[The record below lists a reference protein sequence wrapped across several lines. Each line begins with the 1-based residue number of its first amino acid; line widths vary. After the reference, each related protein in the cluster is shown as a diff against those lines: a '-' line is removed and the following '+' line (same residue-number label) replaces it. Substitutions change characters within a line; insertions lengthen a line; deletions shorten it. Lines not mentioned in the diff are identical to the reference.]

1 MTGSHGR
8 TRRIPRLG
16 GTLPPALAI
25 GASSGGPKA
34 LLTLLADLDLPT
46 PTYVFLVQH
55 IHPKFTRILS
65 RRLGEV
71 SRLPVVEAQDGA
83 VIHPGRIYLAPGS
96 RHLKVER
103 AGPGLYRT
111 RLSDEPPRNGVRP
124 SVDEL
129 FASVALAFGSRAVG
143 VVLTGMGRDGLAGA
157 GALKARGGMI
167 LAEAEESCVVYGMP
181 RALAEAELADRLVP
195 LSGMAAAIR
204 EACLCLAGLSEGMLA
219 RRPK

>member
-8 TRRIPRLG
+8 TRRTTRLREA
-16 GTLPPALAI
+16 LPPALAI
-25 GASSGGPKA
+25 GASTGGPKA
-34 LLTLLADLDLPT
+34 LLTLLGDLDLPN

-55 IHPKFTRILS
+55 IHPRFTRILS

-71 SRLPVVEAQDGA
+71 SRLPIVEAQDGA
-83 VIHPGRIYLAPGS
+83 MIRPGRIYLAPGS

-103 AGPGLYRT
+103 VGPGLYRT
-111 RLSDEPPRNGVRP
+111 RLTHEPPRNGVRP

-129 FASVALAFGSRAVG
+129 FASVAQAFGSRVVG

-157 GALKARGGMI
+157 GAIKARGGVI

-181 RALAEAELADRLVP
+181 RALAEAELTDRLVP
-195 LSGMAAAIR
+195 IGKMAAAIR
-204 EACLCLAGLSEGMLA
+204 DACISLRGSSEGMFA
-219 RRPK
+219 RGT

>member
-8 TRRIPRLG
+8 TRRTTRLREA
-16 GTLPPALAI
+16 LPPALAI
-25 GASSGGPKA
+25 GASTGGPKA
-34 LLTLLADLDLPT
+34 LLTLLGDLDLPS

-55 IHPKFTRILS
+55 IHPRFTRILS

-71 SRLPVVEAQDGA
+71 SRLPIVEAQEGA

-103 AGPGLYRT
+103 VGPGLYRT
-111 RLSDEPPRNGVRP
+111 RLTHEPPRNGVRP

-129 FASVALAFGSRAVG
+129 FASVAQAFGFRVIG

-157 GALKARGGMI
+157 GAIKARGGMI

-195 LSGMAAAIR
+195 IGKMAAAIR
-204 EACLCLAGLSEGMLA
+204 EAGLSLAGLSEGMLA
-219 RRPK
+219 RGT

>member
-8 TRRIPRLG
+8 TRRTTRLREA
-16 GTLPPALAI
+16 LPPALAI
-25 GASSGGPKA
+25 GASTGGPKA
-34 LLTLLADLDLPT
+34 LLTLLGDLDLPT

-71 SRLPVVEAQDGA
+71 SRLPIVEAQDGV

-103 AGPGLYRT
+103 VGPGLYRT
-111 RLSDEPPRNGVRP
+111 RLTHEPPRNGVRP

-129 FASVALAFGSRAVG
+129 FASVAQAFGSRVMG

-157 GALKARGGMI
+157 RAIKARGGMI

-195 LSGMAAAIR
+195 IDKMAAAIR
-204 EACLCLAGLSEGMLA
+204 EACLSLAGRSEGMLA
-219 RRPK
+219 RGT